1 MGKESQQPAGLG
13 RIYAVKVGGKP
24 LDKPFPLI
32 ESDESARPTE
42 KKKRLMNNRM
52 RLDNFFAAGGVVEI
66 WLQGCVRRVGCDTY
80 FSANSLMTADKL
92 GLRLSE
98 TETELKKILKRDDI
112 CIDNFIDCISF
123 TWNRTT
129 YELEI
134 GHPSLKDLFVWLCE
148 DSLVRNRKPYYL
160 VATGTFL

>member
-1 MGKESQQPAGLG
+1 
-13 RIYAVKVGGKP
+13 
-24 LDKPFPLI
+24 
-32 ESDESARPTE
+32 
-42 KKKRLMNNRM
+42 MNNRM
-52 RLDNFFAAGGVVEI
+52 RLDNFFAAGGMVEI
-66 WLQGCVRRVGCDTY
+66 WLEDCMRSVGCDTY

-98 TETELKKILKRDDI
+98 MEAKLKKILKRDDI

-134 GHPSLKDLFVWLCE
+134 GHPSLKDLFAWLCE
-148 DSLVRNRKPYYL
+148 DSLVRNQKPYYL
-160 VATGTFL
+160 VANGTFL